1 MPRGKTVGVLEL
13 PDSCGSGCAA
23 RWFLRGREA
32 GQDMEDRHAFHVEVT
47 DGQRAWAADV
57 SPPDVSVLRSK
68 EQWAQTAREALAP
81 ACPAAAAKARSTY
94 TYSFARTT
102 GQLRVQWKWGKEGFK
117 SHVLLEELQPAA
129 RRECIAGV
137 MGFLVRENASLWES
151 NARLQEVS
159 SRLQAAQKQGGAA
172 LGEAAEQQAQREAD
186 LYRKFAMVLNEKKR
200 AYRELLTRVEEL
212 ESRGA
217 GSHATG
223 SADRS
228 CSSGG
233 GHTGTE
239 PDEAASGD
247 GTPGPACSPA
257 HSPPGG
263 SPACHTL
270 GVARQAVGRG
280 TSPVSP
286 ASPWGG
292 KPSQDPCAAAVEPG
306 TDGGLWSQA
315 RTLLEADTLPL
326 DGAAAAAAAQEGEA
340 PRGHAVDA
348 YASQPPPRAKPPGP
362 ALDRDA
368 GVTLLPTGSGQEP
381 PSKASGLK
389 VRRKRYR

>member
-247 GTPGPACSPA
+247 GHLICTC
-257 HSPPGG
+257 
-263 SPACHTL
+263 T
-270 GVARQAVGRG
+270 
-280 TSPVSP
+280 
-286 ASPWGG
+286 
-292 KPSQDPCAAAVEPG
+292 QDPCAAAVEPG